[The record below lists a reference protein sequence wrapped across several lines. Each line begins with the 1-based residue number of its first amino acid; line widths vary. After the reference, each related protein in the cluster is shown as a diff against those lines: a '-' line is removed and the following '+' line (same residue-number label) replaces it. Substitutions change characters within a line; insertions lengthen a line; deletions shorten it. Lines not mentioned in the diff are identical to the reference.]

1 MQPPFPQGFV
11 LKGRYAIRSTI
22 GQGGMGRTYLAQ
34 DLERFNEPCVLK
46 EFIPPQD
53 SQEVTEK
60 AKELFRREASVLYQ
74 IHHPQVP
81 EFRATFESEGRL
93 LLVQD
98 YVEGKNYRNLL
109 LDRLKEGR
117 TFSENEIFALMQQ
130 LLPVL
135 TYLHSH
141 NIIHRDISPENLMLR
156 SQDNLPVLI
165 DFGVVQETNAKL
177 NSQMGIPASTVA
189 GKAGYAPP
197 EQLQSG
203 NAYANSDLYALA
215 VSSIVL
221 LTGKEPPELFDS
233 INLAWDWQKFTNV
246 NPAFARVINQ
256 MLSYKPANRYR
267 SAEEVTQALQV
278 AQASFSGAKT
288 YAVGRQVS
296 SNVAATLPQRTVV
309 AGVNNRNPENYSNN
323 YENSNQNRANS
334 GNGIN
339 WFVGVLIILVAGV
352 GSWAV
357 TSLIFGRNQITPSPN
372 SSAIAS
378 PKTPSNNPNVT
389 NINTSIDLKSIS
401 EGINS
406 GSVSDKITAGQVV
419 NVRFNAEK
427 EELLTV
433 SLTGADLQMTIQSDD
448 QVGLDRKA
456 IDNATG
462 YWQGRL
468 KKDGVYYIKIK
479 TTATNETTYKLD
491 VKLDAPP
498 PQKPI
503 PTKTITP
510 TPSAKPT
517 TTPTPSE
524 QPTSTPTPEPTSTP
538 SPTST
543 PRSPEPIPTPR
554 TTFTPRSGDP
564 TATPIEPMPSNPPT
578 RLDPNPN
585 PPPR

>member
-34 DLERFNEPCVLK
+34 DLERFNETCVLK

-53 SQEVTEK
+53 SQEVTDK

-74 IHHPQVP
+74 IRHPQVP

-109 LDRLKEGR
+109 LDRLKSGQ

-135 TYLHSH
+135 SYLHSH

-177 NSQMGIPASTVA
+177 NSQMGIPAATVA

-215 VSSIVL
+215 VTSIVL
-221 LTGKEPPELFDS
+221 LTGKEPSELFDS
-233 INLAWDWQKFTNV
+233 INLAWNWQQFANV

-256 MLSYKPANRYR
+256 MLSYKPTNRYR
-267 SAEEVTQALQV
+267 SADELMQALQV

-288 YAVGRQVS
+288 YAIGRQVP
-296 SNVAATLPQRTVV
+296 SNVAIPQRTVI
-309 AGVNNRNPENYSNN
+309 AGGNNRQPVNYGNSEQNNSNN
-323 YENSNQNRANS
+323 N
-334 GNGIN
+334 GGIN
-339 WFVGVLIILVAGV
+339 WFVGILIILVAGV

-357 TSLIFGRNQITPSPN
+357 TSIFFNRSRTATTPTE
-372 SSAIAS
+372 SAIAT
-378 PKTPSNNPNVT
+378 PTVTPSAANIT
-389 NINTSIDLKSIS
+389 NINANLALKPINEGLNRGFIS
-401 EGINS
+401 N
-406 GSVSDKITAGQVV
+406 KITAGQVI
-419 NVRFNAEK
+419 NVSFDAEK
-427 EELLTV
+427 DEVLIVKLTQ
-433 SLTGADLQMTIQSDD
+433 GENLQMTIQGED
-448 QVGLDRKA
+448 QNNL
-456 IDNATG
+456 DNAAKDNTVG
-462 YWQGRL
+462 YWKGKL
-468 KKDGVYYIKIK
+468 KKTGTYYVKIK
-479 TTATNETTYKLD
+479 TTSPNETTYNLD
-491 VKLDAPP
+491 VQLEAPF
-498 PQKPI
+498 KPEPV
-503 PTKTITP
+503 PTRTP
-510 TPSAKPT
+510 TP
-517 TTPTPSE
+517 TPTASPT
-524 QPTSTPTPEPTSTP
+524 PTSTPTASPTTSPTPTASPVEPT
-538 SPTST
+538 
-543 PRSPEPIPTPR
+543 RSPNPTPIPTP
-554 TTFTPRSGDP
+554 TETPRTDSSP
-564 TATPIEPMPSNPPT
+564 RPSSTPNNLSF
-578 RLDPNPN
+578 
-585 PPPR
+585 

>member
-1 MQPPFPQGFV
+1 MQPSFPQGFV

-34 DLERFNEPCVLK
+34 DLERFNETCVLK

-74 IHHPQVP
+74 IRHPQVP

-109 LDRLKEGR
+109 LERLKTGQ

-135 TYLHSH
+135 SYLHSH

-215 VSSIVL
+215 VTSIVL
-221 LTGKEPPELFDS
+221 MTGREPSELFDS
-233 INLAWDWQKFTNV
+233 INLAWNWQQFANV

-256 MLSYKPANRYR
+256 MLSYKPTNRYR
-267 SAEEVTQALQV
+267 SADEVIQALQV

-288 YAVGRQVS
+288 YAVGRPVPS
-296 SNVAATLPQRTVV
+296 KVAATLPQRTVL
-309 AGVNNRNPENYSNN
+309 AGANNRNPDNSYG
-323 YENSNQNRANS
+323 NSNTNMSNS
-334 GNGIN
+334 GNGGGVN
-339 WFVGVLIILVAGV
+339 WFFGILIILVAGI

-357 TSLIFGRNQITPSPN
+357 TSFFFSRNRVTTTNPTE
-372 SSAIAS
+372 SAIAS
-378 PKTPSNNPNVT
+378 PNATPSAVNVT
-389 NINTSIDLKSIS
+389 NINTSLDLKSINDSIEQGFSS
-401 EGINS
+401 E
-406 GSVSDKITAGQVV
+406 KIASGQVV
-419 NVRFNAEK
+419 NVRFNGAK
-427 EELLTV
+427 DELLTV
-433 SLTGADLQMTIQSDD
+433 SLSGADLQMTIQSDD
-448 QVGLDRKA
+448 QVALDRKA
-456 IDNATG
+456 IDNASG

-468 KKDGVYYIKIK
+468 KKDGVYYVKIK
-479 TTATNETTYKLD
+479 TTGTNETTYRLD
-491 VKLDAPP
+491 VKLEAPVK
-498 PQKPI
+498 PQPI
-503 PTKTITP
+503 PTRI
-510 TPSAKPT
+510 
-517 TTPTPSE
+517 
-524 QPTSTPTPEPTSTP
+524 STP
-538 SPTST
+538 SPSVTPTDKPTATPSTS
-543 PRSPEPIPTPR
+543 
-554 TTFTPRSGDP
+554 P
-564 TATPIEPMPSNPPT
+564 TATPIEPTRSPEPSPSSSPT
-578 RLDPNPN
+578 PSPKSPEPSPVPNPN
-585 PPPR
+585 QPAPEPSKTNPTPNLTF

>member
-11 LKGRYAIRSTI
+11 LKGRYAVRSTI

-34 DLERFNEPCVLK
+34 DLERFNETCVLK

-53 SQEVTEK
+53 SQEVSEK

-74 IHHPQVP
+74 IRHPQVP

-109 LDRLKEGR
+109 LDRLKVGQ

-135 TYLHSH
+135 SYLHGH

-165 DFGVVQETNAKL
+165 DFGVVQETTAKL

-215 VSSIVL
+215 VTSIVL
-221 LTGKEPPELFDS
+221 LTGREPSELFDS
-233 INLAWDWQKFTNV
+233 INLAWNWQQFANV

-256 MLSYKPANRYR
+256 MLSYKPTNRYR
-267 SAEEVTQALQV
+267 SADEVSQAMQV

-288 YAVGRQVS
+288 YAVGRQVP
-296 SNVAATLPQRTVV
+296 SNVAANIPQRTVV
-309 AGVNNRNPENYSNN
+309 AGASNRNPVNYGT
-323 YENSNQNRANS
+323 QNPPNRSTS
-334 GNGIN
+334 GGGGVN
-339 WFVGVLIILVAGV
+339 WFLGILIILVAGV
-352 GSWAV
+352 GSWAI
-357 TSLIFGRNQITPSPN
+357 TSFFFSRNRATTNPTET
-372 SSAIAS
+372 AIAS
-378 PKTPSNNPNVT
+378 PTATPTTANIKT
-389 NINTSIDLKSIS
+389 INTSLELKSVN
-401 EGINS
+401 EGLNRGFS
-406 GSVSDKITAGQVV
+406 SDKIAAGQVV
-419 NVRFNAEK
+419 NVRFNGEK
-427 EELLTV
+427 DELVTV

-448 QVGLDRKA
+448 QVSLDRKA

-468 KKDGVYYIKIK
+468 KKDGVYYIKIR
-479 TTATNETTYKLD
+479 TTGTNETTYKLD
-491 VKLDAPP
+491 VQLEAPVKA
-498 PQKPI
+498 Q
-503 PTKTITP
+503 PTPTRTP
-510 TPSAKPT
+510 TPSPT
-517 TTPTPSE
+517 ATPTDKSTATPTPS
-524 QPTSTPTPEPTSTP
+524 P
-538 SPTST
+538 SPTSGQPNPTQSPDPT
-543 PRSPEPIPTPR
+543 PTAVPTEPPRTPSPVPTPTEPAPEPSKPL
-554 TTFTPRSGDP
+554 TF
-564 TATPIEPMPSNPPT
+564 
-578 RLDPNPN
+578 
-585 PPPR
+585 

>member
-11 LKGRYAIRSTI
+11 LKGRYAVRSTI

-34 DLERFNEPCVLK
+34 DLERFNETCVLK

-74 IHHPQVP
+74 IRHPQVP

-109 LDRLKEGR
+109 LDRLKVGQ

-135 TYLHSH
+135 SYLHGH

-165 DFGVVQETNAKL
+165 DFGVVQETTAKL

-215 VSSIVL
+215 VTSIVL
-221 LTGKEPPELFDS
+221 LTGREPSELFDS
-233 INLAWDWQKFTNV
+233 INLAWNWQQFANV

-256 MLSYKPANRYR
+256 MLSYKPTNRYR
-267 SAEEVTQALQV
+267 SADEVSQAMQV

-288 YAVGRQVS
+288 YAVGRQVP
-296 SNVAATLPQRTVV
+296 SNIAANIPQRTVV
-309 AGVNNRNPENYSNN
+309 AGGSNRNPINYGTQNPSNR
-323 YENSNQNRANS
+323 STS
-334 GNGIN
+334 GGGGVN
-339 WFVGVLIILVAGV
+339 WFLGILIILVAGV
-352 GSWAV
+352 GSWAI
-357 TSLIFGRNQITPSPN
+357 TSFFFSRNRATTNPTET
-372 SSAIAS
+372 AIAS
-378 PKTPSNNPNVT
+378 PTATPTTANIKT
-389 NINTSIDLKSIS
+389 INTSLELKSVN
-401 EGINS
+401 EGLNRGFS
-406 GSVSDKITAGQVV
+406 SDKIAAGQVV
-419 NVRFNAEK
+419 NVRFNGEK
-427 EELLTV
+427 DELVTV

-448 QVGLDRKA
+448 QVSLDRKA

-468 KKDGVYYIKIK
+468 KKDGVYYIKIR
-479 TTATNETTYKLD
+479 TTGTNETTYKLD
-491 VKLDAPP
+491 VQLEAPVKA
-498 PQKPI
+498 Q
-503 PTKTITP
+503 PTPTRTP
-510 TPSAKPT
+510 TPSPTATPTDKPT
-517 TTPTPSE
+517 ATPTPS
-524 QPTSTPTPEPTSTP
+524 P
-538 SPTST
+538 SPTSGQPNPTQSPDPT
-543 PRSPEPIPTPR
+543 PTAVPTEPPRTPSPVPTPTEPAPEPSKPL
-554 TTFTPRSGDP
+554 TF
-564 TATPIEPMPSNPPT
+564 
-578 RLDPNPN
+578 
-585 PPPR
+585 

>member
-11 LKGRYAIRSTI
+11 LKGRYAVRSTI

-34 DLERFNEPCVLK
+34 DLERFNETCVLK

-53 SQEVTEK
+53 SQEVSEK

-74 IHHPQVP
+74 IRHPQVP

-109 LDRLKEGR
+109 LERLKLGQ

-135 TYLHSH
+135 SYLHGH

-165 DFGVVQETNAKL
+165 DFGVVQETTAKL

-215 VSSIVL
+215 VTSIVL
-221 LTGKEPPELFDS
+221 LTGREPSELFDS
-233 INLAWDWQKFTNV
+233 INLAWNWQQFANV

-256 MLSYKPANRYR
+256 MLSYKPTNRYR
-267 SAEEVTQALQV
+267 SADEVSQAMQV

-288 YAVGRQVS
+288 YAVGRQVP
-296 SNVAATLPQRTVV
+296 SNVAANIPQRTVV
-309 AGVNNRNPENYSNN
+309 AGASNRNPVNYGT
-323 YENSNQNRANS
+323 QNPPNRSTS
-334 GNGIN
+334 GGGGVN
-339 WFVGVLIILVAGV
+339 WFLGILIILVAGV
-352 GSWAV
+352 GSWAI
-357 TSLIFGRNQITPSPN
+357 TSFFFSRNRATTNPTET
-372 SSAIAS
+372 AIAS
-378 PKTPSNNPNVT
+378 PTATPSVVNVK
-389 NINTSIDLKSIS
+389 NINTSLELKSVSEGSNRGIIS
-401 EGINS
+401 E
-406 GSVSDKITAGQVV
+406 KISAGQVV

-427 EELLTV
+427 DDLLTV
-433 SLTGADLQMTIQSDD
+433 SLNGTDLQMTIQSDD
-448 QVGLDRKA
+448 VSLDRKA

-468 KKDGVYYIKIK
+468 KKAGVYYIKIK
-479 TTATNETTYKLD
+479 TTGTNETTYKLD
-491 VKLDAPP
+491 VQLEAPVKA
-498 PQKPI
+498 Q
-503 PTKTITP
+503 PTPTRTP
-510 TPSAKPT
+510 TPSPTATPTDKPT
-517 TTPTPSE
+517 TTPTPSVS
-524 QPTSTPTPEPTSTP
+524 PTSGQPNPTRSPDPTPTAIPTETPRTP
-538 SPTST
+538 SPVPTASE
-543 PRSPEPIPTPR
+543 PAPEPSKPI
-554 TTFTPRSGDP
+554 TF
-564 TATPIEPMPSNPPT
+564 
-578 RLDPNPN
+578 
-585 PPPR
+585 

>member
-1 MQPPFPQGFV
+1 MQSPFPQGFV

-34 DLERFNEPCVLK
+34 DLERFNETCVLK

-53 SQEVTEK
+53 SLEVSEK

-74 IHHPQVP
+74 IRHPQVP
-81 EFRATFESEGRL
+81 DFRATFESEGRL

-109 LDRLKEGR
+109 LDRLKTGQ

-135 TYLHSH
+135 SYLHGH

-215 VSSIVL
+215 VTSIVL
-221 LTGKEPPELFDS
+221 MTGREPSELFDS
-233 INLAWDWQKFTNV
+233 INLAWNWQQFTNV

-256 MLSYKPANRYR
+256 MLSYKPTNRYR
-267 SAEEVTQALQV
+267 SADEVMQALQV

-288 YAVGRQVS
+288 YAVGRQVPS
-296 SNVAATLPQRTVV
+296 TVAANIPQRTVV
-309 AGVNNRNPENYSNN
+309 AGANMRPPANYANNPPRSTSTNNR
-323 YENSNQNRANS
+323 
-334 GNGIN
+334 GGVN
-339 WFVGVLIILVAGV
+339 WFLGVLIILIAGV

-357 TSLIFGRNQITPSPN
+357 TSMFFGRNRVASNPTET
-372 SSAIAS
+372 AIAS
-378 PKTPSNNPNVT
+378 PSSTPSATSVT
-389 NINTSIDLKSIS
+389 NINTSIELRNVREGLERGTIS
-401 EGINS
+401 E
-406 GSVSDKITAGQVV
+406 KIAPGQVV
-419 NVRFNAEK
+419 NVRVNGDREQ
-427 EELLTV
+427 LLTV
-433 SLTGADLQMTIQSDD
+433 SLTGADLKMTIETDE
-448 QVGLDRKA
+448 QVGLDRRA

-468 KKDGVYYIKIK
+468 KKDGVYYIKVK
-479 TTATNETTYKLD
+479 TTGSGETNYKLD
-491 VKLDAPP
+491 VQLETPAR
-498 PQKPI
+498 PQPATTRI
-503 PTKTITP
+503 PTP
-510 TPSAKPT
+510 TPSLKL
-517 TTPTPSE
+517 TPLPSPSE
-524 QPTSTPTPEPTSTP
+524 QPTVSPTTDPTTSPIPTSP
-538 SPTST
+538 
-543 PRSPEPIPTPR
+543 PRSP
-554 TTFTPRSGDP
+554 DP
-564 TATPIEPMPSNPPT
+564 TN
-578 RLDPNPN
+578 NPN
-585 PPPR
+585 PTENPTTAPTPTDAPRPNPTSSPNQPSNNLNF

>member
-34 DLERFNEPCVLK
+34 DLERFNETCVLK

-53 SQEVTEK
+53 SLEVSEK
-60 AKELFRREASVLYQ
+60 AKELFRREATVLYQ
-74 IHHPQVP
+74 IRHPQVP

-109 LDRLKEGR
+109 LERLKTGQ

-135 TYLHSH
+135 SYLHSH

-215 VSSIVL
+215 VTSIVL
-221 LTGKEPPELFDS
+221 MTGREPSELFDS
-233 INLAWDWQKFTNV
+233 INLAWNWQQFANV

-256 MLSYKPANRYR
+256 MLSYKPTNRYR
-267 SAEEVTQALQV
+267 SADEVMQALQV

-288 YAVGRQVS
+288 YAVGRAVP
-296 SNVAATLPQRTVV
+296 SNVAATIPQRTVV
-309 AGVNNRNPENYSNN
+309 AGANNRNPANYGASNPNRVNESNN
-323 YENSNQNRANS
+323 
-334 GNGIN
+334 GGGVN
-339 WFVGVLIILVAGV
+339 WFVGVLIILVAGI

-357 TSLIFGRNQITPSPN
+357 TSFFFSRNRLTPNPTETAITSPT
-372 SSAIAS
+372 SAAS
-378 PKTPSNNPNVT
+378 DPTVT
-389 NINTSIDLKSIS
+389 NIKLDLNDNEGLNRKSIS
-401 EGINS
+401 
-406 GSVSDKITAGQVV
+406 DKIVAGKIV
-419 NVRFNAEK
+419 NVRLTGERDDF
-427 EELLTV
+427 LTV
-433 SLTGADLQMTIQSDD
+433 SLTNGDNLQMTIESAD
-448 QVGLDRKA
+448 QVSL
-456 IDNATG
+456 DNAAKDNKTG
-462 YWQGRL
+462 YWEGKL
-468 KKDGVYYIKIK
+468 PKSGTYYIKIK
-479 TTATNETTYKLD
+479 TTSSQETTYNLEVTRK
-491 VKLDAPP
+491 VTPK
-498 PQKPI
+498 PQPT
-503 PTKTITP
+503 PTKT
-510 TPSAKPT
+510 
-517 TTPTPSE
+517 
-524 QPTSTPTPEPTSTP
+524 PTSTPTVKPSATATPTESPTISPSADPSNSPRATESPRFPP
-538 SPTST
+538 SPTPSST
-543 PRSPEPIPTPR
+543 EPTRSPSPVPN
-554 TTFTPRSGDP
+554 
-564 TATPIEPMPSNPPT
+564 PIEPAPEPRQPISTPK
-578 RLDPNPN
+578 NPN
-585 PPPR
+585 TF

>member
-1 MQPPFPQGFV
+1 MQPPFPQGFI

-34 DLERFNEPCVLK
+34 DLERFNETCVLK

-53 SQEVTEK
+53 SLEVTEK

-74 IHHPQVP
+74 IRHSQVP
-81 EFRATFESEGRL
+81 DFRATFESEGRL

-109 LDRLKEGR
+109 LDRLKVGQ

-135 TYLHSH
+135 SYLHSH

-203 NAYANSDLYALA
+203 SAYANSDLYALA
-215 VSSIVL
+215 VTSIVL
-221 LTGKEPPELFDS
+221 LTGKEPSELFDS
-233 INLAWDWQKFTNV
+233 INLAWNWQQFANV

-256 MLSYKPANRYR
+256 MLSYKPTNRYR
-267 SAEEVTQALQV
+267 SADEVMQALQV

-288 YAVGRQVS
+288 YVVGRQVP
-296 SNVAATLPQRTVV
+296 SNVVANIPQKTVV
-309 AGVNNRNPENYSNN
+309 AGASNRNPANYGTQNAPTRT
-323 YENSNQNRANS
+323 NSS
-334 GNGIN
+334 GSVNWILGI
-339 WFVGVLIILVAGV
+339 LIVLVAGI

-357 TSLIFGRNQITPSPN
+357 TSFFFSRNRVTTTPTE
-372 SSAIAS
+372 SAIAS
-378 PKTPSNNPNVT
+378 PTATPSAANVK
-389 NINTSIDLKSIS
+389 NINTSLELKSVN
-401 EGINS
+401 EGLNRGFS
-406 GSVSDKITAGQVV
+406 SDKIVAGQVV
-419 NVRFNAEK
+419 NVRFNGEK
-427 EELLTV
+427 DELLTV
-433 SLTGADLQMTIQSDD
+433 SLNGADLQMTIQSDD
-448 QVGLDRKA
+448 QVSLDRKA

-479 TTATNETTYKLD
+479 TTSTSETTYKLD
-491 VKLDAPP
+491 VQLEAPVRP
-498 PQKPI
+498 KPT
-503 PTKTITP
+503 PTLTATPTPTPTVTPTP
-510 TPSAKPT
+510 TPSP
-517 TTPTPSE
+517 TPTEPVPS
-524 QPTSTPTPEPTSTP
+524 PDPSPTP
-538 SPTST
+538 SPTEP
-543 PRSPEPIPTPR
+543 PRSP
-554 TTFTPRSGDP
+554 
-564 TATPIEPMPSNPPT
+564 APSP
-578 RLDPNPN
+578 LPNPN
-585 PPPR
+585 EPAPEPTKPTSNPNTLTF

>member
-11 LKGRYAIRSTI
+11 LKGRYAVRSTI

-34 DLERFNEPCVLK
+34 DLERFNETCVLK

-53 SQEVTEK
+53 SQEVSEK

-74 IHHPQVP
+74 IRHPQVP

-109 LDRLKEGR
+109 LERLKLGQ

-135 TYLHSH
+135 SYLHGH

-165 DFGVVQETNAKL
+165 DFGVVQETTAKL

-215 VSSIVL
+215 VTSIVL
-221 LTGKEPPELFDS
+221 LTGREPSELFDS
-233 INLAWDWQKFTNV
+233 INLAWNWQQFANV

-256 MLSYKPANRYR
+256 MLSYKPTNRYR
-267 SAEEVTQALQV
+267 SADEVSQAMQV

-288 YAVGRQVS
+288 YAVGRQVP
-296 SNVAATLPQRTVV
+296 SNVAANIPQRTVV
-309 AGVNNRNPENYSNN
+309 AGASNRNPVNYGT
-323 YENSNQNRANS
+323 QNPPNRSTS
-334 GNGIN
+334 GGGVN
-339 WFVGVLIILVAGV
+339 WFLGILIILVAGV
-352 GSWAV
+352 GSWAI
-357 TSLIFGRNQITPSPN
+357 TSFFFSRNRATTNPTET
-372 SSAIAS
+372 AIAS
-378 PKTPSNNPNVT
+378 PTATPSVVNVK
-389 NINTSIDLKSIS
+389 NINTSLELKSVSEGSNRGIIS
-401 EGINS
+401 E
-406 GSVSDKITAGQVV
+406 KISAGQVV

-427 EELLTV
+427 DDLLTV
-433 SLTGADLQMTIQSDD
+433 SLNGTDLQMTIQSDD
-448 QVGLDRKA
+448 VSLDRKA

-468 KKDGVYYIKIK
+468 KKAGVYYSKIK
-479 TTATNETTYKLD
+479 TTGTNETTYKLD
-491 VKLDAPP
+491 VQLEAPVKA
-498 PQKPI
+498 Q
-503 PTKTITP
+503 PTPTRTP
-510 TPSAKPT
+510 TPSPTATPTDKPT
-517 TTPTPSE
+517 TTPTPSVS
-524 QPTSTPTPEPTSTP
+524 PTSGQPNPTRSPDPTPTAIPTETPRTP
-538 SPTST
+538 SPVPT
-543 PRSPEPIPTPR
+543 PSEPAPEPSKPI
-554 TTFTPRSGDP
+554 TF
-564 TATPIEPMPSNPPT
+564 
-578 RLDPNPN
+578 
-585 PPPR
+585 

>member
-34 DLERFNEPCVLK
+34 DLERFNETCVLK

-53 SQEVTEK
+53 SLEVTEK

-74 IHHPQVP
+74 IRHPQVP
-81 EFRATFESEGRL
+81 DFRATFESEGRL

-109 LDRLKEGR
+109 LDRLKVGQ

-135 TYLHSH
+135 SYLHSH

-203 NAYANSDLYALA
+203 SAYANSDLYALA
-215 VSSIVL
+215 VTSIVL
-221 LTGKEPPELFDS
+221 LTGKEPSELFDS
-233 INLAWDWQKFTNV
+233 INLAWNWQQFANV

-256 MLSYKPANRYR
+256 MLSYKPTNRYR
-267 SAEEVTQALQV
+267 SADEVMQALQV

-288 YAVGRQVS
+288 YAVGRQVP
-296 SNVAATLPQRTVV
+296 SNVVANIPQKTVV
-309 AGVNNRNPENYSNN
+309 AGASNRNPAY
-323 YENSNQNRANS
+323 SNQNAPTRSNS
-334 GNGIN
+334 SGSVN
-339 WFVGVLIILVAGV
+339 WFLGILIVLVAGV

-357 TSLIFGRNQITPSPN
+357 TSFFFSRNRVTTTPTE
-372 SSAIAS
+372 SAIAS
-378 PKTPSNNPNVT
+378 PTATPSVTNVT
-389 NINTSIDLKSIS
+389 NINTSLELKSVNEGLNRGFSS
-401 EGINS
+401 E
-406 GSVSDKITAGQVV
+406 KIVAGQVV
-419 NVRFNAEK
+419 NVRFNGEK

-448 QVGLDRKA
+448 QVSLDRKA

-479 TTATNETTYKLD
+479 TTSTSETTYKLD
-491 VKLDAPP
+491 VQLEAPVR
-498 PQKPI
+498 PQ
-503 PTKTITP
+503 PTPTRTPTPTATPTVTPTP
-510 TPSAKPT
+510 TPSP
-517 TTPTPSE
+517 TPTEPLPSPDPS
-524 QPTSTPTPEPTSTP
+524 PTASPTEPPRSPVPSPVPNPNEPAPEPTK
-538 SPTST
+538 PTS
-543 PRSPEPIPTPR
+543 
-554 TTFTPRSGDP
+554 
-564 TATPIEPMPSNPPT
+564 
-578 RLDPNPN
+578 NPN
-585 PPPR
+585 TLTF

>member
-34 DLERFNEPCVLK
+34 DLERFNETCVLK

-53 SQEVTEK
+53 SLEVSEK

-74 IHHPQVP
+74 IRHPQVP
-81 EFRATFESEGRL
+81 EFRATFESDGRL

-109 LDRLKEGR
+109 LDRLKNGQ

-135 TYLHSH
+135 SYLHSH
-141 NIIHRDISPENLMLR
+141 NIIHRDISPENLILR
-156 SQDNLPVLI
+156 SQDRLPVLI

-215 VSSIVL
+215 VTSIVL
-221 LTGKEPPELFDS
+221 MTGREPSELFDS
-233 INLAWDWQKFTNV
+233 INLAWNWQQFANV

-267 SAEEVTQALQV
+267 SADEVMQALQV

-288 YAVGRQVS
+288 YAVSRPVPS
-296 SNVAATLPQRTVV
+296 TVAANIPQRTIV
-309 AGVNNRNPENYSNN
+309 AGANHPPVNYANNPNNPPRSN
-323 YENSNQNRANS
+323 STD
-334 GNGIN
+334 NGGVN
-339 WFVGVLIILVAGV
+339 WFLGILIILVAGV

-357 TSLIFGRNQITPSPN
+357 TSMFFGRNRVTTNPTET
-372 SSAIAS
+372 AIAS
-378 PKTPSNNPNVT
+378 PSATPNITSPT
-389 NINTSIDLKSIS
+389 NINTSIELRTVR
-401 EGINS
+401 EGIES
-406 GSVSDKITAGQVV
+406 GTLSEKIAPGQVV
-419 NVRFNAEK
+419 NVRFNGDREQ
-427 EELLTV
+427 LLTV
-433 SLTGADLQMTIQSDD
+433 SLTGADLKMTIETDD
-448 QVGLDRKA
+448 QVGLDRRA

-468 KKDGVYYIKIK
+468 KKDGVYYIKVK
-479 TTATNETTYKLD
+479 TTGASETNYKLE
-491 VKLDAPP
+491 VKLETPVR
-498 PQKPI
+498 PQTL
-503 PTKTITP
+503 PTRTPTP
-510 TPSAKPT
+510 TPSLKLTPSPTPSDQPT
-517 TTPTPSE
+517 TTPPSD
-524 QPTSTPTPEPTSTP
+524 PTASPLPTDAPTRSPAPISPTPIDNSTSAPNPADSPRPNPTP
-538 SPTST
+538 SPNQ
-543 PRSPEPIPTPR
+543 
-554 TTFTPRSGDP
+554 
-564 TATPIEPMPSNPPT
+564 PSNN
-578 RLDPNPN
+578 LNF
-585 PPPR
+585 

>member
-11 LKGRYAIRSTI
+11 LKGRYAVRSTI

-34 DLERFNEPCVLK
+34 DLERFNETCVLK

-74 IHHPQVP
+74 IRHPQVP

-109 LDRLKEGR
+109 LDRLKVGQ

-135 TYLHSH
+135 SYLHGH

-165 DFGVVQETNAKL
+165 DFGVVQETTAKL

-215 VSSIVL
+215 VTSIVL
-221 LTGKEPPELFDS
+221 LTGREPSELFDS
-233 INLAWDWQKFTNV
+233 INLAWNWQQFANV

-256 MLSYKPANRYR
+256 MLSYKPTNRYR
-267 SAEEVTQALQV
+267 SADEVSQAMQV

-288 YAVGRQVS
+288 SAVGRQVP
-296 SNVAATLPQRTVV
+296 SNVAANIPQRTVV
-309 AGVNNRNPENYSNN
+309 AGANNRNPVNYGTQ
-323 YENSNQNRANS
+323 NSPNRSTS
-334 GNGIN
+334 GGGVN
-339 WFVGVLIILVAGV
+339 WFLGILIILVAGV
-352 GSWAV
+352 GSWAI
-357 TSLIFGRNQITPSPN
+357 TSFFFSRNRATTNPTET
-372 SSAIAS
+372 AIAS
-378 PKTPSNNPNVT
+378 STATPSVANVK
-389 NINTSIDLKSIS
+389 NINTSLELKSVSEGSNRGIIS
-401 EGINS
+401 E
-406 GSVSDKITAGQVV
+406 KISAGQVV

-427 EELLTV
+427 DDLLTV
-433 SLTGADLQMTIQSDD
+433 SLNGTDLQMTIQSDD
-448 QVGLDRKA
+448 VSLDRKA

-468 KKDGVYYIKIK
+468 KKAGVYYIKIK
-479 TTATNETTYKLD
+479 TTGTNETTYKLD
-491 VKLDAPP
+491 VQLEAPVKA
-498 PQKPI
+498 Q
-503 PTKTITP
+503 PTPTRTP
-510 TPSAKPT
+510 TPSPTATPTDKPT
-517 TTPTPSE
+517 TTPTPSVS
-524 QPTSTPTPEPTSTP
+524 PTSGQPNPTRSPDPTPTAVPTEPPRTP
-538 SPTST
+538 SPVPT
-543 PRSPEPIPTPR
+543 PSEPAPEPSKPI
-554 TTFTPRSGDP
+554 TF
-564 TATPIEPMPSNPPT
+564 
-578 RLDPNPN
+578 
-585 PPPR
+585 

>member
-11 LKGRYAIRSTI
+11 LKGRYAVRSTI

-34 DLERFNEPCVLK
+34 DLERFNETCVLK

-53 SQEVTEK
+53 SQEVSEK

-74 IHHPQVP
+74 IRHPQVP

-109 LDRLKEGR
+109 LDRLKVGQ

-135 TYLHSH
+135 SYLHGH

-165 DFGVVQETNAKL
+165 DFGVVQETTAKL

-215 VSSIVL
+215 VTSIVL
-221 LTGKEPPELFDS
+221 LTGREPSELFDS
-233 INLAWDWQKFTNV
+233 INLAWNWQQFANV

-256 MLSYKPANRYR
+256 MLSYKPTNRYR
-267 SAEEVTQALQV
+267 SADEVSQAMQV

-288 YAVGRQVS
+288 YAVGRQVP
-296 SNVAATLPQRTVV
+296 SNVAANIPQRTVV
-309 AGVNNRNPENYSNN
+309 AGASNRNPVNYGT
-323 YENSNQNRANS
+323 QNPPNRSTS
-334 GNGIN
+334 GGGVN
-339 WFVGVLIILVAGV
+339 WFLGILIILVAGV
-352 GSWAV
+352 GSWAI
-357 TSLIFGRNQITPSPN
+357 TSFFFSRNRATTNPTET
-372 SSAIAS
+372 AIAS
-378 PKTPSNNPNVT
+378 PTATPTTANIKT
-389 NINTSIDLKSIS
+389 INTSLELKSVN
-401 EGINS
+401 EGLNRGFS
-406 GSVSDKITAGQVV
+406 SDKIAAGQVV
-419 NVRFNAEK
+419 NVRFNGEK
-427 EELLTV
+427 DELVTV

-448 QVGLDRKA
+448 QVSLDRKA

-468 KKDGVYYIKIK
+468 KKDGVYYIKIR
-479 TTATNETTYKLD
+479 TTGTNETTYKLD
-491 VKLDAPP
+491 VQLEAPVKA
-498 PQKPI
+498 Q
-503 PTKTITP
+503 PTPTRTP
-510 TPSAKPT
+510 TPSPT
-517 TTPTPSE
+517 ATPTDKTTATPTPS
-524 QPTSTPTPEPTSTP
+524 P
-538 SPTST
+538 SPTSGQPNPTQSPDPT
-543 PRSPEPIPTPR
+543 PTAVPTEPPRTPSPVPTPTEPAPEPSKPL
-554 TTFTPRSGDP
+554 TF
-564 TATPIEPMPSNPPT
+564 
-578 RLDPNPN
+578 
-585 PPPR
+585 

>member
-34 DLERFNEPCVLK
+34 DLERFNETCVLK

-53 SQEVTEK
+53 SLEVSEK

-74 IHHPQVP
+74 IRHPQVP

-109 LDRLKEGR
+109 LDRLKTGQ

-135 TYLHSH
+135 SYLHSH

-165 DFGVVQETNAKL
+165 DFGVVQETTAKL

-215 VSSIVL
+215 VTSIVL
-221 LTGKEPPELFDS
+221 MTGREPSELFDS
-233 INLAWDWQKFTNV
+233 INLAWNWQQFANV

-256 MLSYKPANRYR
+256 MLSYKPTNRYR
-267 SAEEVTQALQV
+267 SADEVMQALQV

-288 YAVGRQVS
+288 YAVGRAVP
-296 SNVAATLPQRTVV
+296 SNVAATIPQRTVV
-309 AGVNNRNPENYSNN
+309 AGANNRNPANYGTNRP
-323 YENSNQNRANS
+323 NQVNESNS
-334 GNGIN
+334 GVN
-339 WFVGVLIILVAGV
+339 WFVGILIILVAGI

-357 TSLIFGRNQITPSPN
+357 TSFFFSRNRLTPNPTETAIT
-372 SSAIAS
+372 SASATND
-378 PKTPSNNPNVT
+378 PTVT
-389 NINTSIDLKSIS
+389 NIKLDLSDNEGLNRKSIS
-401 EGINS
+401 
-406 GSVSDKITAGQVV
+406 DKIVAGKIV
-419 NVRFNAEK
+419 NVRFTGEK
-427 EELLTV
+427 EDFLTV
-433 SLTGADLQMTIQSDD
+433 SLTNGDNLQMTIESAD
-448 QVGLDRKA
+448 QVSLDDAAK
-456 IDNATG
+456 DNKGG
-462 YWQGRL
+462 YWEGKL
-468 KKDGVYYIKIK
+468 PKSGTYYIKIK
-479 TTATNETTYKLD
+479 TTSPQETTYNLEVTRK
-491 VKLDAPP
+491 V
-498 PQKPI
+498 PQKAQPT
-503 PTKTITP
+503 PTKT
-510 TPSAKPT
+510 
-517 TTPTPSE
+517 
-524 QPTSTPTPEPTSTP
+524 PTSTPTNKPSTTATPTELPTISPSPDASNTPRATESPRFTP
-538 SPTST
+538 SPTPSNT
-543 PRSPEPIPTPR
+543 EPTRSPSPVPIPIQPA
-554 TTFTPRSGDP
+554 P
-564 TATPIEPMPSNPPT
+564 EPNPPT
-578 RLDPNPN
+578 SNPKN
-585 PPPR
+585 PLP

>member
-1 MQPPFPQGFV
+1 
-11 LKGRYAIRSTI
+11 
-22 GQGGMGRTYLAQ
+22 MGRTYLAQ
-34 DLERFNEPCVLK
+34 DLERFNETCVLK

-74 IHHPQVP
+74 IRHPQVP

-109 LDRLKEGR
+109 LDRLKVGQ

-135 TYLHSH
+135 SYLHGH

-165 DFGVVQETNAKL
+165 DFGVVQETTAKL

-215 VSSIVL
+215 VTSIVL
-221 LTGKEPPELFDS
+221 LTGREPSELFDS
-233 INLAWDWQKFTNV
+233 INLAWNWQQFANV

-256 MLSYKPANRYR
+256 MLSYKPTNRYR
-267 SAEEVTQALQV
+267 SADEVSQAMQV

-296 SNVAATLPQRTVV
+296 SNVAANIPQRTVV
-309 AGVNNRNPENYSNN
+309 AGASNRNPVNYGT
-323 YENSNQNRANS
+323 QNPPNRSTS
-334 GNGIN
+334 GGGGVN
-339 WFVGVLIILVAGV
+339 WFLGILIILVAGV
-352 GSWAV
+352 GSWAI
-357 TSLIFGRNQITPSPN
+357 TSFFFSRNRATTNPTET
-372 SSAIAS
+372 AIAS
-378 PKTPSNNPNVT
+378 PTATPTTANIKT
-389 NINTSIDLKSIS
+389 INTSIELKSVN
-401 EGINS
+401 EGLNRGFS
-406 GSVSDKITAGQVV
+406 SDKIAAGQVV
-419 NVRFNAEK
+419 NVRFNGEK
-427 EELLTV
+427 DELVTV

-448 QVGLDRKA
+448 QVSLDRKA

-468 KKDGVYYIKIK
+468 KKDGVYYIKIR
-479 TTATNETTYKLD
+479 TTGTNETTYKLD
-491 VKLDAPP
+491 VQLEAPVKA
-498 PQKPI
+498 Q
-503 PTKTITP
+503 PTPTRTP
-510 TPSAKPT
+510 TPSPTATPTDKPT
-517 TTPTPSE
+517 ATPTPS
-524 QPTSTPTPEPTSTP
+524 P
-538 SPTST
+538 SPTSGQPNPTQSPDPT
-543 PRSPEPIPTPR
+543 PTAVPTEPPRTPSPVPTPTEPAPEPSKPL
-554 TTFTPRSGDP
+554 TF
-564 TATPIEPMPSNPPT
+564 
-578 RLDPNPN
+578 
-585 PPPR
+585 

>member
-1 MQPPFPQGFV
+1 
-11 LKGRYAIRSTI
+11 
-22 GQGGMGRTYLAQ
+22 
-34 DLERFNEPCVLK
+34 
-46 EFIPPQD
+46 
-53 SQEVTEK
+53 
-60 AKELFRREASVLYQ
+60 
-74 IHHPQVP
+74 
-81 EFRATFESEGRL
+81 
-93 LLVQD
+93 
-98 YVEGKNYRNLL
+98 
-109 LDRLKEGR
+109 
-117 TFSENEIFALMQQ
+117 
-130 LLPVL
+130 
-135 TYLHSH
+135 
-141 NIIHRDISPENLMLR
+141 
-156 SQDNLPVLI
+156 
-165 DFGVVQETNAKL
+165 
-177 NSQMGIPASTVA
+177 MGIPASTVA

-448 QVGLDRKA
+448 QVCLDRKA

-503 PTKTITP
+503 PTKTSTP

>member
-11 LKGRYAIRSTI
+11 LKGRYAVRSTI

-34 DLERFNEPCVLK
+34 DLERFNETCVLK

-53 SQEVTEK
+53 SQEVSEK

-74 IHHPQVP
+74 IRHPQVP

-109 LDRLKEGR
+109 LERLKLGQ

-135 TYLHSH
+135 SYLHGH

-165 DFGVVQETNAKL
+165 DFGVVQETTAKL

-215 VSSIVL
+215 VTSIVL
-221 LTGKEPPELFDS
+221 LTGREPSELFDS
-233 INLAWDWQKFTNV
+233 INLAWNWQQFANV

-256 MLSYKPANRYR
+256 MLSYKPTNRYR
-267 SAEEVTQALQV
+267 SADEVSQAMQV

-288 YAVGRQVS
+288 YAVGRQLP
-296 SNVAATLPQRTVV
+296 SNVAANIPQRTVV
-309 AGVNNRNPENYSNN
+309 AGASNRNPVNYGT
-323 YENSNQNRANS
+323 QNPPNRSTS
-334 GNGIN
+334 GGGGVN
-339 WFVGVLIILVAGV
+339 WFLGILIILVAGV
-352 GSWAV
+352 GSWAI
-357 TSLIFGRNQITPSPN
+357 TSFFFSRNRATTNPTET
-372 SSAIAS
+372 AIAS
-378 PKTPSNNPNVT
+378 PTATPSVVNVK
-389 NINTSIDLKSIS
+389 NINTSLELKSVSEGSNRGIIS
-401 EGINS
+401 E
-406 GSVSDKITAGQVV
+406 KISAGQVV

-427 EELLTV
+427 DDLLTV
-433 SLTGADLQMTIQSDD
+433 SLNGTDLQMTIQSDD
-448 QVGLDRKA
+448 VSLDRKA

-468 KKDGVYYIKIK
+468 KKAGVYYIKIK
-479 TTATNETTYKLD
+479 TTGTNETTYKLD
-491 VKLDAPP
+491 VQLEAPVKA
-498 PQKPI
+498 Q
-503 PTKTITP
+503 PTPTRTP
-510 TPSAKPT
+510 TPSPTATPTDKPT
-517 TTPTPSE
+517 TTPTPSVS
-524 QPTSTPTPEPTSTP
+524 PTSGQPNPTRSPDPTPTAIPTETPRTP
-538 SPTST
+538 SPVPT
-543 PRSPEPIPTPR
+543 PSEPAPEPSKPI
-554 TTFTPRSGDP
+554 TF
-564 TATPIEPMPSNPPT
+564 
-578 RLDPNPN
+578 
-585 PPPR
+585 

>member
-1 MQPPFPQGFV
+1 
-11 LKGRYAIRSTI
+11 
-22 GQGGMGRTYLAQ
+22 MGRTYLAQ
-34 DLERFNEPCVLK
+34 DLERFNETCVLK

-74 IHHPQVP
+74 IRHPQVP
-81 EFRATFESEGRL
+81 EFRETFESEGRL

-109 LDRLKEGR
+109 LDRLKVGQ

-135 TYLHSH
+135 SYLHGH

-165 DFGVVQETNAKL
+165 DFGVVQETTAKL

-215 VSSIVL
+215 VTSIVL
-221 LTGKEPPELFDS
+221 LTGREPSELFDS
-233 INLAWDWQKFTNV
+233 INLAWNWQQFANV

-256 MLSYKPANRYR
+256 MLSYKPTNRYR
-267 SAEEVTQALQV
+267 SADEVSQAMQV

-296 SNVAATLPQRTVV
+296 SNVAANIPQRTVV
-309 AGVNNRNPENYSNN
+309 AGASNRNPVNYGT
-323 YENSNQNRANS
+323 QNPPNRSTS
-334 GNGIN
+334 GGGGVN
-339 WFVGVLIILVAGV
+339 WFLGILIILVAGV
-352 GSWAV
+352 GSWAI
-357 TSLIFGRNQITPSPN
+357 TSFFFSRNRATTNPTET
-372 SSAIAS
+372 AIAS
-378 PKTPSNNPNVT
+378 PTATPTTANIKT
-389 NINTSIDLKSIS
+389 INTSLELKSVN
-401 EGINS
+401 EGLNRGFS
-406 GSVSDKITAGQVV
+406 SDKIAAGQVV
-419 NVRFNAEK
+419 NVRFNGEK
-427 EELLTV
+427 DELVTV

-448 QVGLDRKA
+448 QVSLDRKA

-468 KKDGVYYIKIK
+468 KKDGVYYIKIR
-479 TTATNETTYKLD
+479 TTGTNETTYKLD
-491 VKLDAPP
+491 VQLEAPVKA
-498 PQKPI
+498 Q
-503 PTKTITP
+503 PTPTRTP
-510 TPSAKPT
+510 TPSPTATPTDKPT
-517 TTPTPSE
+517 ATPTPS
-524 QPTSTPTPEPTSTP
+524 P
-538 SPTST
+538 SPTSGQPNPTQSPDPT
-543 PRSPEPIPTPR
+543 PTAVPTEPPRTPSPVPTPTEPAPEPSKPL
-554 TTFTPRSGDP
+554 TF
-564 TATPIEPMPSNPPT
+564 
-578 RLDPNPN
+578 
-585 PPPR
+585 

>member
-11 LKGRYAIRSTI
+11 LKGRYAVRSTI

-34 DLERFNEPCVLK
+34 DLERFNETCVLK

-53 SQEVTEK
+53 SQEVSEK

-74 IHHPQVP
+74 IRHPQVP

-109 LDRLKEGR
+109 LDRLKVGQ

-135 TYLHSH
+135 SYLHGH

-165 DFGVVQETNAKL
+165 DFGVVQETTAKL

-215 VSSIVL
+215 VTSIVL
-221 LTGKEPPELFDS
+221 LTGREPSELFDS
-233 INLAWDWQKFTNV
+233 INLAWNWQQFANV

-256 MLSYKPANRYR
+256 MLSYKPTNRYR
-267 SAEEVTQALQV
+267 SADEVSQAMQV

-288 YAVGRQVS
+288 YAVGRQVP
-296 SNVAATLPQRTVV
+296 SNIAANIPQRTVV
-309 AGVNNRNPENYSNN
+309 AGGSNRNPINYGTQNPSNR
-323 YENSNQNRANS
+323 STS
-334 GNGIN
+334 GGGGVN
-339 WFVGVLIILVAGV
+339 WFLGILIILVAGV
-352 GSWAV
+352 GSWAI
-357 TSLIFGRNQITPSPN
+357 TSFFFSRNRATTNPTET
-372 SSAIAS
+372 AIAS
-378 PKTPSNNPNVT
+378 PTATPTTANIKT
-389 NINTSIDLKSIS
+389 INTSLELKSVN
-401 EGINS
+401 EGLNRGFS
-406 GSVSDKITAGQVV
+406 SDKIAAGQVV
-419 NVRFNAEK
+419 NVRFNGEK
-427 EELLTV
+427 DELVTV

-448 QVGLDRKA
+448 QVSLDRKA

-468 KKDGVYYIKIK
+468 KKDGVYYIKIR
-479 TTATNETTYKLD
+479 TTGTNETTYKLD
-491 VKLDAPP
+491 VQLEAPVKA
-498 PQKPI
+498 Q
-503 PTKTITP
+503 PTPTRTP
-510 TPSAKPT
+510 TPSPTATPTDKPT
-517 TTPTPSE
+517 ATPTPS
-524 QPTSTPTPEPTSTP
+524 P
-538 SPTST
+538 SPTSGQPNPTQSPDPT
-543 PRSPEPIPTPR
+543 PTAVPTEPPRTPSPVPTPTEPAPEPSKPL
-554 TTFTPRSGDP
+554 TF
-564 TATPIEPMPSNPPT
+564 
-578 RLDPNPN
+578 
-585 PPPR
+585 

>member
-11 LKGRYAIRSTI
+11 LKGRYAVRSTI

-34 DLERFNEPCVLK
+34 DLERFNETCVLK

-53 SQEVTEK
+53 SQEVSEK

-74 IHHPQVP
+74 IRHPQVP

-109 LDRLKEGR
+109 LERLKLGQ

-135 TYLHSH
+135 SYLHGH

-165 DFGVVQETNAKL
+165 DFGVVQETTAKL

-215 VSSIVL
+215 VTSIVL
-221 LTGKEPPELFDS
+221 LTGREPSELFDS
-233 INLAWDWQKFTNV
+233 INLAWNWQQFANV

-256 MLSYKPANRYR
+256 MLSYKPTNRYR
-267 SAEEVTQALQV
+267 SADEVSQAMQV

-288 YAVGRQVS
+288 YAVGRQVP
-296 SNVAATLPQRTVV
+296 SNVAANIPQRTVV
-309 AGVNNRNPENYSNN
+309 AGASNRNPVNYGT
-323 YENSNQNRANS
+323 QNPPNRSTS
-334 GNGIN
+334 GGGGVN
-339 WFVGVLIILVAGV
+339 WFLGILIILVAGV
-352 GSWAV
+352 GSWAI
-357 TSLIFGRNQITPSPN
+357 TSFFFSRNRATTNPTET
-372 SSAIAS
+372 AIAS
-378 PKTPSNNPNVT
+378 PTATPSVVNVK
-389 NINTSIDLKSIS
+389 NINTSLELKSVSEGSNRGIIS
-401 EGINS
+401 E
-406 GSVSDKITAGQVV
+406 KISAGQVV

-427 EELLTV
+427 DDLLTV
-433 SLTGADLQMTIQSDD
+433 SLNGTDLQMTIQSDD
-448 QVGLDRKA
+448 VSLDRKA

-468 KKDGVYYIKIK
+468 KKAGVYYIKIK
-479 TTATNETTYKLD
+479 TTGTNETTYKLD
-491 VKLDAPP
+491 VQLEAPVKA
-498 PQKPI
+498 Q
-503 PTKTITP
+503 PTPTRTP
-510 TPSAKPT
+510 TPSPTATPTDKPT
-517 TTPTPSE
+517 TTPTPSVS
-524 QPTSTPTPEPTSTP
+524 PTSGQPNPTRSPDPTPTAIPTETPRTP
-538 SPTST
+538 SPVPTHS
-543 PRSPEPIPTPR
+543 EPAQEPSKPI
-554 TTFTPRSGDP
+554 TF
-564 TATPIEPMPSNPPT
+564 
-578 RLDPNPN
+578 
-585 PPPR
+585 

>member
-11 LKGRYAIRSTI
+11 LKGRYAVRSTI

-34 DLERFNEPCVLK
+34 DLERFNETCVLK

-53 SQEVTEK
+53 SEEVTEK

-74 IHHPQVP
+74 IRHPQVP
-81 EFRATFESEGRL
+81 EFRATFESEDRL

-109 LDRLKEGR
+109 LDRLKVGQ

-135 TYLHSH
+135 SYLHGH

-165 DFGVVQETNAKL
+165 DFGVVQETTAKL

-215 VSSIVL
+215 VTSIVL
-221 LTGKEPPELFDS
+221 LTGREPSELFDS
-233 INLAWDWQKFTNV
+233 INLAWNWQQFANV

-256 MLSYKPANRYR
+256 MLSYKPTNRYR
-267 SAEEVTQALQV
+267 SADEVSQAMQV

-288 YAVGRQVS
+288 YAVGRQVP
-296 SNVAATLPQRTVV
+296 SNIAANIPQRTVV
-309 AGVNNRNPENYSNN
+309 AGASNRNPANYGTQNSPNRSASNAGVN
-323 YENSNQNRANS
+323 WLI
-334 GNGIN
+334 GI
-339 WFVGVLIILVAGV
+339 LIILVAGV
-352 GSWAV
+352 SSWAI
-357 TSLIFGRNQITPSPN
+357 TSFIFSRNRVAPSPTET
-372 SSAIAS
+372 AIAS
-378 PKTPSNNPNVT
+378 PTATPTAANVK
-389 NINTSIDLKSIS
+389 NINTSLELKSVNEGSNRGLIS
-401 EGINS
+401 E
-406 GSVSDKITAGQVV
+406 KISAGQVV
-419 NVRFNAEK
+419 NVRFNAQK
-427 EELLTV
+427 DDLLTV
-433 SLTGADLQMTIQSDD
+433 SLNGTDLQMTIQSDE
-448 QVGLDRKA
+448 QIKLDSKA

-479 TTATNETTYKLD
+479 TTGTNETTYNLEVQLETP
-491 VKLDAPP
+491 VK
-498 PQKPI
+498 PQPI
-503 PTKTITP
+503 PTRTP
-510 TPSAKPT
+510 TPSPT
-517 TTPTPSE
+517 ATPTATPS
-524 QPTSTPTPEPTSTP
+524 STPTPTP
-538 SPTST
+538 SPTSGQPDPTRSPTPSSTAVPTET
-543 PRSPEPIPTPR
+543 PRSPSPVPTSTPVPEPTKPN
-554 TTFTPRSGDP
+554 TF
-564 TATPIEPMPSNPPT
+564 
-578 RLDPNPN
+578 
-585 PPPR
+585 

>member
-34 DLERFNEPCVLK
+34 DLERFNETCVLK

-53 SQEVTEK
+53 SLEVSEK

-74 IHHPQVP
+74 IRHPQVP

-109 LDRLKEGR
+109 LDRLKTGQ

-135 TYLHSH
+135 SYLHGH

-215 VSSIVL
+215 VTSIVL
-221 LTGKEPPELFDS
+221 MTGREPSELFDS
-233 INLAWDWQKFTNV
+233 INLAWNWQQFANV

-256 MLSYKPANRYR
+256 MLSYKPTNRYR
-267 SAEEVTQALQV
+267 SADEVMQALQV

-288 YAVGRQVS
+288 YAVGRAVP
-296 SNVAATLPQRTVV
+296 SNVAATIPQRTVV
-309 AGVNNRNPENYSNN
+309 AGANNRNPANYGTSNPN
-323 YENSNQNRANS
+323 RVNESDNSN
-334 GNGIN
+334 GVN
-339 WFVGVLIILVAGV
+339 WFVGILIILVAGI

-357 TSLIFGRNQITPSPN
+357 TSLFFSRNRL
-372 SSAIAS
+372 AI
-378 PKTPSNNPNVT
+378 NPTETATTAPINATTDPTVT
-389 NINTSIDLKSIS
+389 NIKLDLNDNEGLNRKSIS
-401 EGINS
+401 DEIVAG
-406 GSVSDKITAGQVV
+406 KIV
-419 NVRFNAEK
+419 NVRLTGEREDF
-427 EELLTV
+427 LTV
-433 SLTGADLQMTIQSDD
+433 SLTNGDNLQMSIENAD
-448 QVGLDRKA
+448 QVSL
-456 IDNATG
+456 DNAAKDIKTG
-462 YWQGRL
+462 YWEGKL
-468 KKDGVYYIKIK
+468 PKSGTYYIKIK
-479 TTATNETTYKLD
+479 TTSPQKTTYNLEVTRRVTPK
-491 VKLDAPP
+491 
-498 PQKPI
+498 PQPT
-503 PTKTITP
+503 PTKT
-510 TPSAKPT
+510 
-517 TTPTPSE
+517 
-524 QPTSTPTPEPTSTP
+524 PTSTPTTKP
-538 SPTST
+538 SA
-543 PRSPEPIPTPR
+543 
-554 TTFTPRSGDP
+554 
-564 TATPIEPMPSNPPT
+564 TATPIESPTINPSTDPSNSPRATESPRFPPSPNPINTEPT
-578 RLDPNPN
+578 RSPSPIPSTIEPAPEPQQPISTPKNPN
-585 PPPR
+585 TF

>member
-34 DLERFNEPCVLK
+34 DLERFNETCVLK

-53 SQEVTEK
+53 SLEVTEK

-74 IHHPQVP
+74 IRHPQVP
-81 EFRATFESEGRL
+81 DFRATFESEGRL

-98 YVEGKNYRNLL
+98 YVDGKNYRNLL
-109 LDRLKEGR
+109 LDRLKVGQ

-135 TYLHSH
+135 SYLHSH

-203 NAYANSDLYALA
+203 SAYANSDLYALA
-215 VSSIVL
+215 VTSIVL
-221 LTGKEPPELFDS
+221 LTGKEPSELFDS
-233 INLAWDWQKFTNV
+233 INLAWNWQQFANV

-256 MLSYKPANRYR
+256 MLSYKPTNRYR
-267 SAEEVTQALQV
+267 SADEVMQALQV

-288 YAVGRQVS
+288 YAVGRQVP
-296 SNVAATLPQRTVV
+296 SNVVANIPQKTVV
-309 AGVNNRNPENYSNN
+309 AGASNRNPAYGTQNAPVRS
-323 YENSNQNRANS
+323 NSNGS
-334 GNGIN
+334 VN
-339 WFVGVLIILVAGV
+339 WFLGILIVLVAGV

-357 TSLIFGRNQITPSPN
+357 TSFFFSRNRVTTTPTE
-372 SSAIAS
+372 SAIAS
-378 PKTPSNNPNVT
+378 PTATPNATNAT
-389 NINTSIDLKSIS
+389 NINTSLELKSVN
-401 EGINS
+401 EGLNRGFS
-406 GSVSDKITAGQVV
+406 SDKIVAGQVV
-419 NVRFNAEK
+419 NVRFNGEK
-427 EELLTV
+427 DELLTV

-448 QVGLDRKA
+448 QVSLDRKA

-479 TTATNETTYKLD
+479 TTSTSETTYKLD
-491 VKLDAPP
+491 VQLEAPIRP
-498 PQKPI
+498 KPT
-503 PTKTITP
+503 PTRTP
-510 TPSAKPT
+510 TP
-517 TTPTPSE
+517 TPTP
-524 QPTSTPTPEPTSTP
+524 TVTPTPTLSPTPTEPLPSPDP
-538 SPTST
+538 SPTA
-543 PRSPEPIPTPR
+543 SPTEPSPSPS
-554 TTFTPRSGDP
+554 PSP
-564 TATPIEPMPSNPPT
+564 VPNPIEPAPEPTKPTSNPNT
-578 RLDPNPN
+578 LTF
-585 PPPR
+585 